1 MRLEINCQDRLG
13 ITQDVLDILTEYDID
28 LRGIEIDETGKIFLD
43 FPTIE
48 FENFQHLMPKI
59 RRIEGITDVKTT
71 PFMPIQRERNQLR
84 ALLQTLPDPCFST
97 DTSGKII
104 LFNESVASGLE
115 LQAEQI
121 LQLNID
127 EVLSGFNITK
137 WLEGKEIYAQTH
149 RVKFIEQ
156 DYIAD
161 ILPVDVPDNDKTVL
175 AGAVVILKSESRLGQ
190 QLNVFNKTTSNCFDS
205 FQATSAAMKKVVR
218 DAKRM
223 SELDGHM
230 LIYGESG
237 TGKQSIARA
246 CHDSSPRAEG
256 AYQILNC
263 ASLPDD
269 VAETELFGIEHGQFN
284 GSDSKPGLIELSSGG
299 TLVLDEISE
308 MSQQLQSK
316 LLRVIEDGHYR
327 KAGQTETVKVDL
339 RIICTT
345 CKDLSESVEIGTFR
359 EDLYYRLNVLALVLP
374 PLRERK
380 ADVIPLAENIVRQ
393 HSNKLGIRSPKLS
406 KSCVD
411 YLQAYPWPGN
421 VRQLKNALYRAIALM
436 DGNEIT
442 KEAIQLPSCS
452 TTVNY
457 IDENFEGTLEHEV
470 KKFEKDLLKR
480 LYPSYPSTRQLARK
494 LGLSHTAI
502 ANKLREYGISKATV
516 KY

>member
-59 RRIEGITDVKTT
+59 RRIEGIEDVKTT

-97 DTSGKII
+97 DTNGKII
-104 LFNESVASGLE
+104 LFNDSVARGLE
-115 LQAEQI
+115 MEAEQI
-121 LQLNID
+121 LSLNID
-127 EVLSGFNITK
+127 DVLTGFGVSK
-137 WLEGKEIYAQTH
+137 WLESKEIYAQTH

-190 QLNVFNKTTSNCFDS
+190 QITVFNKTTSNCFDT
-205 FQATSAAMKKVVR
+205 FQASSSVMKKVIR

-223 SELDGHM
+223 AELDGHM
-230 LIYGESG
+230 LIYGEAG
-237 TGKQSIARA
+237 TGKQRIAKA

-256 AYQILNC
+256 GYYVLNC

-269 VAETELFGIEHGQFN
+269 VAETELFGCIKSQFN
-284 GSDSKPGLIELSSGG
+284 DAENKEGLLVKATGG

-308 MSQQLQSK
+308 MSQQLQAK
-316 LLRVIEDGHYR
+316 LLRVLEDGYFRHSGE
-327 KAGQTETVKVDL
+327 KEAQLIDV

-345 CKDLSESVEIGTFR
+345 GKDLSECVELGTFR
-359 EDLYYRLNVLALVLP
+359 EDLFYLLNVLALVLP
-374 PLRERK
+374 PLRDRK
-380 ADVIPLAENIVRQ
+380 ADVIPLAENIVRA

-406 KSCVD
+406 KSCVE

-421 VRQLKNALYRAIALM
+421 VRQLENALYRAIALM

-470 KKFEKDLLKR
+470 KKFEKELLKR

>member
-59 RRIEGITDVKTT
+59 RRIKGIADVKTT

-115 LQAEQI
+115 LHPEQI

-137 WLEGKEIYAQTH
+137 WLEGKEICAQTH

-205 FQATSAAMKKVVR
+205 FQATSSAMKKVIR

-246 CHDSSPRAEG
+246 CHDSSPRAEE

-269 VAETELFGIEHGQFN
+269 VAETELFGIQQGQFD
-284 GSDSKPGLIELSSGG
+284 GADIKPGLIELSSGG

-327 KAGQTETVKVDL
+327 KAGQTESVKVDL

-345 CKDLSESVEIGTFR
+345 CKDLSEAVEIGTFR
-359 EDLYYRLNVLALVLP
+359 EDLYYRLNILALVLP
-374 PLRERK
+374 PLRDRK

-421 VRQLKNALYRAIALM
+421 IRQLKNALYRAIALM

-457 IDENFEGTLEHEV
+457 IDENFEGTLEQEV
-470 KKFEKDLLKR
+470 KKFEKNLLKR
-480 LYPSYPSTRQLARK
+480 LYPTYPSTRQLARK

>member
-13 ITQDVLDILTEYDID
+13 ITQDVLDILAEHKID
-28 LRGIEIDETGKIFLD
+28 LRGIEIDHVGKIFLD

-48 FENFQHLMPKI
+48 FEDFQHLMPKI
-59 RRIEGITDVKTT
+59 RRIKGIADVKTT

-104 LFNESVASGLE
+104 LFNDAVISGLE
-115 LQAEQI
+115 MTPEAI
-121 LQLNID
+121 LRLNID
-127 EVLSGFNITK
+127 EVLSGFSVAK
-137 WLEGKEIYAQTH
+137 WLEGKQIYAQTH

-161 ILPVDVPDNDKTVL
+161 ILPVDVPDNDKTVI

-190 QLNVFNKTTSNCFDS
+190 QLSVFNKTSSNSFDL
-205 FQATSAAMKKVVR
+205 FQASSPLMKKVIR

-223 SELDGHM
+223 SELEGNM
-230 LIYGESG
+230 LVYGESG
-237 TGKQSIARA
+237 TGKQCIAKA
-246 CHDSSPRAEG
+246 CHDSGTRAEAG
-256 AYQILNC
+256 FYVLNC

-269 VAETELFGIEHGQFN
+269 VAETELFGIEQGEFS
-284 GSDSKPGLIELSSGG
+284 GSDSKPGLIELASGG
-299 TLVLDEISE
+299 TLVLDEVSE

-327 KAGQTETVKVDL
+327 KSAHQQPINIDL

-345 CKDLSESVEIGTFR
+345 CKDLSEAVELGTFR

-380 ADVIPLAENIVRQ
+380 VDIIPLAENIVRQ
-393 HSNKLGIRSPKLS
+393 HSAKLGVRAPKLS
-406 KSCVD
+406 KSCVE

-421 VRQLKNALYRAIALM
+421 VRQLKNALYRALALI
-436 DGNEIT
+436 DGNEIS

-457 IDENFEGTLEHEV
+457 IDENFEGTLEREV

>member
-59 RRIEGITDVKTT
+59 RRIEGIDDVKTT

-97 DTSGKII
+97 DTNGKII
-104 LFNESVASGLE
+104 LFNDAVASGLE
-115 LQAEQI
+115 LSPEEI

-127 EVLSGFNITK
+127 EVLSGFVITK
-137 WLEGKEIYAQTH
+137 WLDSKEIYAQTQ

-190 QLNVFNKTTSNCFDS
+190 QITMFNKSASNSFDS
-205 FQATSAAMKKVVR
+205 FQASSTAMRKVIR

-223 SELDGHM
+223 AELDGNM
-230 LIYGESG
+230 LIYGEAG
-237 TGKQSIARA
+237 TGKQRIARA
-246 CHDSSPRAEG
+246 CHDSSPRSDQGFFA
-256 AYQILNC
+256 LNC

-269 VAETELFGIEHGQFN
+269 VAETELFGIDQGQFT
-284 GSDSKPGLIELSSGG
+284 GSETKVGLIEKASGG

-316 LLRVIEDGHYR
+316 LLRVIEDGCYR
-327 KAGQTETVKVDL
+327 RSGQNQSIPVDL

-345 CKDLSESVEIGTFR
+345 GKDLSECVELGTFR
-359 EDLYYRLNVLALVLP
+359 EDLFYRLNVLAMVVP

-380 ADVIPLAENIVRQ
+380 ADIIPLAENIVRS

-406 KSCVD
+406 KSCVE

-421 VRQLKNALYRAIALM
+421 VRQLENALYRAIALM

-470 KKFEKDLLKR
+470 KKFEKELLKR

>member
-28 LRGIEIDETGKIFLD
+28 LRGIEIDEMGKIFLD

-115 LQAEQI
+115 LQPEQI

-190 QLNVFNKTTSNCFDS
+190 QLNVFNKTTSNCFDT

-256 AYQILNC
+256 AYHILNC

-327 KAGQTETVKVDL
+327 KAGQTVKVEL

-345 CKDLSESVEIGTFR
+345 CKDLSEAVEIGTFR

-374 PLRERK
+374 PLRDRK

-457 IDENFEGTLEHEV
+457 IDENFEGTLEQEV

>member
-1 MRLEINCQDRLG
+1 MRLQIDCQDRLG

-59 RRIEGITDVKTT
+59 RRIKGIADVKTT

-104 LFNESVASGLE
+104 LFNDAVASGLE
-115 LQAEQI
+115 LEPEQI
-121 LQLNID
+121 LNLNID
-127 EVLSGFNITK
+127 EVLTGFTISK
-137 WLEGKEIYAQTH
+137 WLERKEIYAQTH

-190 QLNVFNKTTSNCFDS
+190 QVTVFNKTTSNCFDS
-205 FQATSAAMKKVVR
+205 FQAVSPAMKKVIR

-223 SELDGHM
+223 AELEGHM

-237 TGKQSIARA
+237 TGKQSIAKA
-246 CHDSSPRAEG
+246 CHDSSPRAE
-256 AYQILNC
+256 AKFHVLNC

-269 VAETELFGIEHGQFN
+269 VAETELFGIEQHEFN
-284 GSDSKPGLIELSSGG
+284 GLESKQGLIELASGG

-327 KAGQTETVKVDL
+327 KAGQSQSIKVDL

-345 CKDLSESVEIGTFR
+345 CKDLAEAVELGTFR

-380 ADVIPLAENIVRQ
+380 NDIIPLSENIVRD
-393 HSNKLGIRSPKLS
+393 HSNKLGTRSPKLS
-406 KSCVD
+406 KSCVE

-421 VRQLKNALYRAIALM
+421 VRQLKNALYRAMALM

-457 IDENFEGTLEHEV
+457 IDENFEGTLDQEV

-480 LYPSYPSTRQLARK
+480 LYPSYPSTRQLAKK